1 MEISGSCS
9 SSHLAA
15 VQVEARLVPALKF
28 QAWSPRGGL
37 CSRAAHRHRNPGL
50 LRAVTLSPGCSLESP
65 VELSGLAGE
74 TDV

>member
-28 QAWSPRGGL
+28 QAWSPGG
-37 CSRAAHRHRNPGL
+37 
-50 LRAVTLSPGCSLESP
+50 GCA
-65 VELSGLAGE
+65 VELLIGTE
-74 TDV
+74 TRDC

>member
-28 QAWSPRGGL
+28 QAWSPGGL

-74 TDV
+74 IDV